1 MGALRVVPAHGV
13 QGFGCEELELRE
25 GQARAGGQGLGR
37 LTPRPGP
44 SRRDQ
49 PMKELLEYI
58 ARSLVDEP
66 MAVRVDEEHEGDL
79 LVLRL
84 EVAPD
89 DVGKVIGRG
98 GRIAR
103 AIRAVMRAAAVKAGV
118 AVNVE
123 IAG

>member
-1 MGALRVVPAHGV
+1 
-13 QGFGCEELELRE
+13 
-25 GQARAGGQGLGR
+25 
-37 LTPRPGP
+37 
-44 SRRDQ
+44 
-49 PMKELLEYI
+49 MKELLEYI
-58 ARSLVDEP
+58 ARSLVDDP
-66 MAVRVDEEHEGDL
+66 QAVRVEEEHDGDL

-98 GRIAR
+98 GRVAR

>member
-1 MGALRVVPAHGV
+1 
-13 QGFGCEELELRE
+13 
-25 GQARAGGQGLGR
+25 
-37 LTPRPGP
+37 
-44 SRRDQ
+44 
-49 PMKELLEYI
+49 MKELLEYI
-58 ARSLVDEP
+58 ARSLVDDP
-66 MAVRVDEEHEGDL
+66 QAVRVDEEHDGDL

-98 GRIAR
+98 GRVAR

>member
-1 MGALRVVPAHGV
+1 
-13 QGFGCEELELRE
+13 
-25 GQARAGGQGLGR
+25 
-37 LTPRPGP
+37 
-44 SRRDQ
+44 
-49 PMKELLEYI
+49 MKELLEYI

-66 MAVRVDEEHEGDL
+66 DAVRVDEEHDGDL

-98 GRIAR
+98 GRVAR

>member
-1 MGALRVVPAHGV
+1 
-13 QGFGCEELELRE
+13 
-25 GQARAGGQGLGR
+25 
-37 LTPRPGP
+37 
-44 SRRDQ
+44 
-49 PMKELLEYI
+49 MKELLEYI

-66 MAVRVDEEHEGDL
+66 QAVRVDEEHDGDL
-79 LVLRL
+79 LILRL

-98 GRIAR
+98 GRVAR

-118 AVNVE
+118 AVNIE

>member
-1 MGALRVVPAHGV
+1 
-13 QGFGCEELELRE
+13 
-25 GQARAGGQGLGR
+25 
-37 LTPRPGP
+37 
-44 SRRDQ
+44 
-49 PMKELLEYI
+49 MKELLEYI

-66 MAVRVDEEHEGDL
+66 QAVRVQEEHDGDL

-98 GRIAR
+98 GRVAR

>member
-1 MGALRVVPAHGV
+1 
-13 QGFGCEELELRE
+13 
-25 GQARAGGQGLGR
+25 
-37 LTPRPGP
+37 
-44 SRRDQ
+44 
-49 PMKELLEYI
+49 MKELLDYI

-66 MAVRVDEEHEGDL
+66 DAVRVTETEEGGVR
-79 LVLRL
+79 VLRL
-84 EVAPD
+84 EVDPS

-118 AVNVE
+118 TVSVE

>member
-1 MGALRVVPAHGV
+1 
-13 QGFGCEELELRE
+13 
-25 GQARAGGQGLGR
+25 
-37 LTPRPGP
+37 
-44 SRRDQ
+44 
-49 PMKELLEYI
+49 MKELLEYI

-66 MAVRVDEEHEGDL
+66 QAVRVQEEHDGDL

-98 GRIAR
+98 GRVAR
-103 AIRAVMRAAAVKAGV
+103 AIRAVMRAAALKAGV

>member
-1 MGALRVVPAHGV
+1 
-13 QGFGCEELELRE
+13 
-25 GQARAGGQGLGR
+25 
-37 LTPRPGP
+37 
-44 SRRDQ
+44 
-49 PMKELLEYI
+49 MKELLEYI
-58 ARSLVDEP
+58 ARSLVDDP
-66 MAVRVDEEHEGDL
+66 QAVRVEEEHEGDL

-89 DVGKVIGRG
+89 DVGQVIGRG
-98 GRIAR
+98 GRVAR